1 MTKAFPLS
9 ALGMIAGLALAGA
22 AHAQAP
28 AAAAPAAAAPAAESA
43 YSDEQVKKFAG
54 ALGTLQK
61 VNAEYGPK
69 VAAATGDAKGV
80 AQTEMATKMHEALT
94 AAGLTPAEYSA
105 MAAAVKTDEQL
116 NARVAEQLSANTGS
130 AQ

>member
-1 MTKAFPLS
+1 MTKAFRLPAMGL
-9 ALGMIAGLALAGA
+9 IAALALAGV

-28 AAAAPAAAAPAAESA
+28 AAPAAAESA
-43 YSDEQVKKFAG
+43 YTDEQVKNFAT
-54 ALGTLQK
+54 ALGQLQK

-69 VAAATGDAKGV
+69 VAAATGDAKAV
-80 AQTEMATKMHEALT
+80 AQNEMAVKMHETLT
-94 AAGLTPAEYSA
+94 AAGLTPEQYSA

-116 NARVAEQLSANTGS
+116 NARVAEQLSATGS

>member
-1 MTKAFPLS
+1 MMKAFPLS
-9 ALGMIAGLALAGA
+9 AMGMIAGLALAGA
-22 AHAQAP
+22 AQAQAP
-28 AAAAPAAAAPAAESA
+28 AAPAPAAAADSA

-54 ALGTLQK
+54 ALGALQK

-80 AQTEMATKMHEALT
+80 AQNEMATKMHEALT
-94 AAGLTPAEYSA
+94 AAGLTPTEYSA

-116 NARVAEQLSANTGS
+116 NARVAEQLSATTGS